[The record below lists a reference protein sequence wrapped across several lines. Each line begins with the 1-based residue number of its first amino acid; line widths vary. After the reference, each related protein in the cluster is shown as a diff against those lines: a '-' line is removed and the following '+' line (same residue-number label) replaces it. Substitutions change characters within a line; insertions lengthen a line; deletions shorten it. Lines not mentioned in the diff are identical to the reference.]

1 MITPEEW
8 ENLKIGNEIYLIM
21 QLSVFVHTY
30 TIINIREGKK
40 KTLQIQGSPLFL
52 DYSCFTGDYFYI
64 NKKEALNQLITKLNI
79 NIYELKIGLREAKK
93 QLEQENGKTRSYRI
107 HI

>member
-1 MITPEEW
+1 M
-8 ENLKIGNEIYLIM
+8 
-21 QLSVFVHTY
+21 
-30 TIINIREGKK
+30 IREGKK
-40 KTLQIQGSPLFL
+40 KTLQTQGSPPFFWIIAVLMVII
-52 DYSCFTGDYFYI
+52 FTFI
-64 NKKEALNQLITKLNI
+64 NKKKALNQLITKLNI